1 MFHVY
6 ILYSESIQKFY
17 IGQTQDLE
25 NRLAE
30 HNSGETKSTH
40 AGRPWQLKWSTQVA
54 TRSEAMKL
62 EKKIKARG
70 AQRFL
75 EDQGIAWR

>member
-1 MFHVY
+1 MFQVY
-6 ILYSESIQKFY
+6 ILYSQSIQKFY

-40 AGRPWQLKWSTQVA
+40 SGRPWYLKWSTPVA

-62 EKKIKARG
+62 ELKIKARG
-70 AQRFL
+70 ARRFL
-75 EDQGIAWR
+75 EDLDIAWR